1 MTCLY
6 CAVAVLVE
14 KMKIEQEVSVVNT
27 LRQIKA
33 RRRSAIPNIVS
44 IIELFGKGKSDIFN
58 IHIWA

>member
-14 KMKIEQEVSVVNT
+14 KMEIEQEVSVVNT

-44 IIELFGKGKSDIFN
+44 IL
-58 IHIWA
+58 